1 MYGGRHKVIRT
12 PAGRA
17 QRKPGER
24 QGLQDDRGEPEGIW
38 LGPLDRRR
46 QTQSN
51 HWREQNRPCRCSCR
65 RAARLA
71 ELDPVYVDVII
82 TRWEQA
88 TGRKAEL
95 LEG

>member
-1 MYGGRHKVIRT
+1 MK
-12 PAGRA
+12 
-17 QRKPGER
+17 
-24 QGLQDDRGEPEGIW
+24 
-38 LGPLDRRR
+38 
-46 QTQSN
+46 
-51 HWREQNRPCRCSCR
+51 